1 MYNKKAGNVYLKGN
15 LLKQV
20 QIAYSLP
27 RKICLI
33 TVGKMGLYN
42 LFPTD
47 LHGKLNEQLYVIS
60 LRHEGKACRQV
71 LETGKLV
78 LSDIH
83 ASVFKKVYSLGKNH
97 MQPLKDRSAFDFS
110 QMDSHGMHL
119 PLPNHAVA
127 YKELELIDSFKEG
140 IHCLLIFRINKEEKL
155 VADPETLAHIHSIYA
170 TWRENNGLRGN
181 YLLR

>member
-1 MYNKKAGNVYLKGN
+1 MQAEICGG
-15 LLKQV
+15 LLW
-20 QIAYSLP
+20 
-27 RKICLI
+27 
-33 TVGKMGLYN
+33 
-42 LFPTD
+42 
-47 LHGKLNEQLYVIS
+47 HGKKRCLHPGGRFGSLQATIQREHPFDEKLRLVIM
-60 LRHEGKACRQV
+60 
-71 LETGKLV
+71 
-78 LSDIH
+78 H
-83 ASVFKKVYSLGKNH
+83 ALVFKKVYSLGKNH